1 MDKKVIR
8 AALLGFGTVGT
19 GVYKVLQKQKEDMI
33 PKLGSQ
39 IEIKKILVRN
49 LEKAAAKVEDPAVLT
64 NNWDEIVNDPEID
77 IVIELIGGIEPARSY
92 ILAAIN
98 AGKHVVTANKDL
110 IAVHGKELLDAAEAH
125 HVDFLFEAAVA
136 GGIPI
141 IRPLKECLAGN
152 HMAEVMGIVN
162 GTTNFILTKMTQ
174 DGMEFKDALAL
185 ATELGYDGY
194 PKLQK
199 AMQEMIRDKLT
210 SVQRIEVTS
219 SRIGND
225 DVLNSVLNQ
234 DIDKIRRTI
243 EETSHEDFERAVDK
257 ICNADRIY
265 IFGVRS
271 TAAIA
276 SFLGYY
282 FELIFDNVRVI
293 DSTSHTTTYE
303 RIFRMTDKDVM
314 IGISFPR
321 YSTMAVDA
329 MNYARSQGAHAIA
342 ITDSMVSPLVKS
354 ADSVLIARSDM
365 ASIVDSLVAP
375 LSLINALIVAT
386 VLKKKDEVSEN
397 FRRLE
402 TVWNREGVYASGEKD
417 EEEETEAGKKNGK

>member
-1 MDKKVIR
+1 MITHLLTRIDLSMHSLSKGQKRIALYIEEHYDK
-8 AALLGFGTVGT
+8 AAFMTASKLGETVGVSEST
-19 GVYKVLQKQKEDMI
+19 V
-33 PKLGSQ
+33 
-39 IEIKKILVRN
+39 VR
-49 LEKAAAKVEDPAVLT
+49 
-64 NNWDEIVNDPEID
+64 
-77 IVIELIGGIEPARSY
+77 
-92 ILAAIN
+92 
-98 AGKHVVTANKDL
+98 
-110 IAVHGKELLDAAEAH
+110 
-125 HVDFLFEAAVA
+125 F
-136 GGIPI
+136 
-141 IRPLKECLAGN
+141 
-152 HMAEVMGIVN
+152 
-162 GTTNFILTKMTQ
+162 
-174 DGMEFKDALAL
+174 

-354 ADSVLIARSDM
+354 ADSVLIA
-365 ASIVDSLVAP
+365 
-375 LSLINALIVAT
+375 
-386 VLKKKDEVSEN
+386 EVIW
-397 FRRLE
+397 RQ
-402 TVWNREGVYASGEKD
+402 
-417 EEEETEAGKKNGK
+417 